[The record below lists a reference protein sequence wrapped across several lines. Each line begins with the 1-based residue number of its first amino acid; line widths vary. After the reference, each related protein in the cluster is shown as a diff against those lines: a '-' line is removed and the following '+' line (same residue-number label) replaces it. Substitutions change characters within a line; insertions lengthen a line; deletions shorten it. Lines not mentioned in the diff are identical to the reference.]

1 MWGSVVLS
9 STETRGEEMEY
20 DSLERSLADGMN
32 CAYWAQH
39 TPEVPALILTD
50 GRQVSFLEFNGR
62 INQFARAM
70 RSLGLQTGDSIAL
83 ISPNRPEWAE
93 VYFAAIRS
101 GLRVTPINFR
111 LRSEEAAYIID
122 DCEARAVVVGGIPK
136 ESEPLLSALPDRV
149 EVKVSLDLDAPGFV
163 DYQWIVSKESPDDL
177 DDPVLGGWM
186 IYTSGTTGRP
196 KGVHRADRAA
206 AAEGRNRA
214 SREGVFGSLRPGA
227 DVYLCTGPL
236 YHSAINNM
244 SLHVP
249 LTSGV
254 TVVLMERFDP
264 EECLRLI
271 ETHRVTHTH
280 MVPTMFHRLLQLPE
294 ETRQR
299 CDISSLRQ
307 IVHGAA
313 PCPVAVKRAM
323 IEWIGPIVLEY
334 FGMTEG
340 GAGTRIDSKTWLEKP
355 GSVGLP
361 TPGTLMIGD
370 EEMRPAA
377 PGEPGLVYVAAP
389 GGRRFEYY
397 NDEEKTEATF
407 RGDFFTLG
415 DVGYLDE
422 DGFLFL
428 TDRSANLIISGGVNI
443 YPAEVDEVLFQ
454 HPAVADVATIG
465 VPNEEW
471 GEEVKAVVQLAGRT
485 ASDEL
490 EEELISFCRNR
501 LAHYKCPKSVDF
513 VDELPRQDNGKI
525 YKRILREQY
534 RQRAEELGQS

>member
-1 MWGSVVLS
+1 MPHG
-9 STETRGEEMEY
+9 
-20 DSLERSLADGMN
+20 SLEQSLAVGMN
-32 CAYWAQH
+32 CAYWAET
-39 TPEVPALILTD
+39 TPDVPAIILAD
-50 GRQVSFLEFNGR
+50 GRRFTFAELNGR
-62 INQFARAM
+62 FNQFARAM
-70 RSLGLQTGDSIAL
+70 RTLGIRSGDSIAL

-93 VYFAAIRS
+93 VYFGAIRS

-111 LRSEEAAYIID
+111 LGPDEAAYIID
-122 DCEARAVVVGGIPK
+122 DCAARAVVVGGIPR

-149 EVKVSLDLDAPGFV
+149 EAKVALDLAAPGFL
-163 DYQWIVSKESPDDL
+163 DYESIVSVESHQDL
-177 DDPVLGGWM
+177 EDPVLGGWM

-196 KGVHRADRAA
+196 KGVYRADRAA
-206 AAEGRNRA
+206 AAAGRNRA
-214 SREGVFGSLRPGA
+214 SMEGIFGSLRPGE
-227 DVYLCTGPL
+227 DVTLCTGPL

-249 LTSGV
+249 LTAGV
-254 TVVLMERFDP
+254 TVVLMARFDA

-280 MVPTMFHRLLQLPE
+280 MVPTMFHRMLQLPE
-294 ETRQR
+294 VTRKR
-299 CDISSLRQ
+299 YDVSSLRQ

-313 PCPVAVKRAM
+313 PCPVSVKRAM
-323 IEWIGPIVLEY
+323 IEWVGPIVLEY

-340 GAGTRIDSKTWLEKP
+340 GAGTHIDSETWLRKP

-361 TPGTLMIGD
+361 GPGTLMIGD
-370 EEMRPAA
+370 EDVQPL
-377 PGEPGLVYVAAP
+377 PVGEPGLVYVSTP

-397 NDEEKTEATF
+397 NDAEKTESTF

-454 HPAVADVATIG
+454 HSVVADAATIG

-471 GEEVKAVVQLAGRT
+471 GEEVKAVVTLVPGQTPSA
-485 ASDEL
+485 EL
-490 EEELISFCRNR
+490 EVELISFCRER

-513 VDELPRQDNGKI
+513 VEELPRQDNGKI
-525 YKRILREQY
+525 YKRVLREQY
-534 RQRAEELGQS
+534 RTGRGFSDERSTGV

>member
-1 MWGSVVLS
+1 MN
-9 STETRGEEMEY
+9 Y
-20 DSLERSLADGMN
+20 DSLEQSLTDGMN

-39 TPEVPALILTD
+39 TPEVPALILAD
-50 GRQVSFLEFNGR
+50 GRRISFREFNGR
-62 INQFARAM
+62 INRFARAL
-70 RSLGLQTGDSIAL
+70 RGLGLQDGDSIAL

-93 VYFAAIRS
+93 VYFGAIRS
-101 GLRVTPINFR
+101 GLRVTPINFH
-111 LRSEEAAYIID
+111 LRPDEASYIID
-122 DCEARAVVVGGIPK
+122 DCEAKAVVVGGIPK
-136 ESEPLLSALPDRV
+136 ETEPLLGALPDRV
-149 EVKVSLDLDAPGFV
+149 EVTVSLDHDEPGVFE
-163 DYQWIVSKESPDDL
+163 YRSIVSRESPDDL
-177 DDPVLGGWM
+177 EDPVLGGWM

-196 KGVHRADRAA
+196 KGVYRSDRAA
-206 AAEGRNRA
+206 AAAGRNRA
-214 SREGVFGSLRPGA
+214 SREGIFGSLRPGA
-227 DVYLCTGPL
+227 DVHLCTGPL

-254 TVVLMERFDP
+254 TVVLMERFDA

-294 ETRQR
+294 ETRR
-299 CDISSLRQ
+299 RYDLSSLRQ

-313 PCPVAVKRAM
+313 PCPVSVKRAM
-323 IEWIGPIVLEY
+323 IDWVGPIILEY

-340 GAGTRIDSKTWLEKP
+340 GAGTHIDSETWLVKP

-361 TPGTLMIGD
+361 TPGTLVIGD
-370 EEMRPAA
+370 EEMRPMG
-377 PGEPGLVYVAAP
+377 PGEPGLVYVLAP

-397 NDEEKTEATF
+397 NDQEKTEATF
-407 RGDFFTLG
+407 RGDLFTLG

-471 GEEVKAVVQLAGRT
+471 GEEVKAVLQLVPGRT
-485 ASDEL
+485 GSAEL
-490 EEELISFCRNR
+490 EAELLSFCRDR

-513 VDELPRQDNGKI
+513 VRELPRQDNGKI
-525 YKRILREQY
+525 YKRVLREQY
-534 RQRAEELGQS
+534 RREGEEMGGGTRRAVD